1 VIEVPDAVRNKVRAA
16 GVDDWLERLP
26 ALVSSLEADWSI
38 IVGRVYAGGS
48 EAFVAEATGADG
60 SPAVLKVLV
69 PCVGNDASN
78 EAMVLRIV
86 GGTGCPALYRYDAD
100 RGAMLMERLGRPMFE
115 LGLPLS
121 RRLEL
126 LCDTAA
132 RIWRPAPDSGL
143 PTGADK
149 ARCHADFI
157 ARLWEELDH
166 PCTEKVVEH
175 ALVSAR
181 RRQQA
186 HRDEKAVLV
195 HGDVHQLNALQSE
208 GGFKLVDPHG
218 LLADAEYDLGVLM
231 RGDPVELL
239 AGDPFERAR
248 WLAGRTGLDPVAT
261 WEWGVIER
269 VATGLLCTQIHLQPL
284 GRDTLRA
291 AEAVAGL
298 SMSSEPGRTGS
309 T

>member
-1 VIEVPDAVRNKVRAA
+1 VIEVPDAVRNMVRAA
-16 GVDDWLERLP
+16 GAEDWLERLP

-38 IVGRVYAGGS
+38 TVGRPYTGGS
-48 EAFVAEATGADG
+48 EAFVAEATRADG
-60 SPAVLKVLV
+60 ASAILKVLV
-69 PCVGNDASN
+69 PRVGNDSSN

-86 GGTGCPALYRYDAD
+86 GGEGCPALYRYDAD
-100 RGAMLMERLGRPMFE
+100 RGALLMERLGRPMFE

-132 RIWRPAPDSGL
+132 RIWRPAPDCGL
-143 PTGADK
+143 PTGAEK
-149 ARCHADFI
+149 ARWLADFI

-166 PCTEKVVEH
+166 PCSEKVVEH

-181 RRQQA
+181 RRERA

-195 HGDVHQLNALQSE
+195 HGDVHQLNALQSD
-208 GGFKLVDPHG
+208 GGFKLVDPKG
-218 LLADAEYDLGVLM
+218 LLAEAEYDLGVLM

-248 WLAGRTGLDPVAT
+248 WLAARTGLDPVAT

-269 VATGLLCTQIHLQPL
+269 VSSGLLCTQIHFQPL

-298 SMSSEPGRTGS
+298 VSG
-309 T
+309 